1 MVIMTMRETPSIALL
16 HEAQEI
22 LIEIGKGYKKENLEI
37 LKDLKERMLIAG
49 FDAPF
54 KALLQ
59 RTFTEAEEDEED
71 NLADIKKHVIQ
82 FRQIAYLKKGT
93 LRRAYIAIGAHM
105 LAECF
110 LKMGYGDI
118 VDELPIDGN
127 YIDPLARAG
136 VNGVKTYKKMMDE
149 MEGRGKSIPI
159 YVVTVLF
166 KGQEFKIKIKNKAEM
181 EEKVTRTFGPEA
193 NIANIRTGSKVYPLI
208 KSKAVRIALLG
219 AIISYLSKIGKEGKE
234 EKKEKELKQLEK
246 EAIGLLIS
254 PIFKFYLLNSKQE
267 RNSKNLY
274 PTLTV
279 NPNETQLELFNG
291 LGRLEKELKNANK
304 ILMKK
309 FELEKVATIQSK
321 LLGAGVLLKNTKKDK
336 KWVAEYL
343 KIKETEVEQGAKYIE
358 AYGKEGKGREFLERL
373 KKKD

>member
-1 MVIMTMRETPSIALL
+1 MVIMTMREMPSIALL
-16 HEAQEI
+16 HEAQDI
-22 LIEIGKGYKKENLEI
+22 LVEIGKGYKKENLEI

-49 FDAPF
+49 FDAPY

-59 RTFTEAEEDEED
+59 KTFTEAEEDEED

-105 LAECF
+105 LAESF
-110 LKMGYGDI
+110 LKMGYGD
-118 VDELPIDGN
+118 VVEELPIDGN
-127 YIDPLARAG
+127 YIDPLANSG
-136 VNGVKTYKKMMDE
+136 VNGVRTYKKMMDE

-166 KGQEFKIKIKNKAEM
+166 KGQEFRIKIKNKTEM

-193 NIANIRTGSKVYPLI
+193 DIVNIRTGSKEYPLI
-208 KSKAVRIALLG
+208 RSKAVRIALLS
-219 AIISYLSKIGKEGKE
+219 AIISYLSKTGKED
-234 EKKEKELKQLEK
+234 KKEKELKQLEK

-267 RNSKNLY
+267 RNSNNLY
-274 PTLTV
+274 PTLTI
-279 NPNETQLELFNG
+279 NPSETQLELFND
-291 LGRLEKELKNANK
+291 LERFEKELKTANK

-343 KIKETEVEQGAKYIE
+343 KIKEADVEQGAKYIE